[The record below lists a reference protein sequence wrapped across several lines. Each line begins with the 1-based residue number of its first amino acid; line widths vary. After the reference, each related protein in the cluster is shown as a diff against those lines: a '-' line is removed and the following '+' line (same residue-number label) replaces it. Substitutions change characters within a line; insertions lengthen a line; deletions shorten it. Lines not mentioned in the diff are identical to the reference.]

1 MHTKGIFY
9 TIISAILFGITPILA
24 TWIYD
29 YGVSSITIVFFRS
42 LFVLPILYVLMK
54 SQKVS
59 LHIQKQE
66 LKHTAIIA
74 IFGSG
79 LTTILLFTSY
89 QYIDVGTA
97 TTLHFL
103 YPLCVSLLCYLVYHE
118 RLGRT
123 KIVALLVAAVG
134 TLCFFDAKQS
144 DSFIGIFLAI
154 ASAVAYAFY
163 MVQLSKKHLT
173 KQNPFLISFYMAL
186 FTVLETIVYHIFV
199 PSITLQLPFKA
210 YFILILLSVVS
221 SFLGVVLLQ
230 LGIRELG
237 PSTASLFC
245 LFEPIT
251 SIIAGVFL
259 LHDHVSLINIIGCIV
274 ILLALVIITLAE
286 KQKEKYLK

>member
-1 MHTKGIFY
+1 MRTKGIIY
-9 TIISAILFGITPILA
+9 TVISAILFGITPILA
-24 TWIYD
+24 SWVYA
-29 YGVSSITIVFFRS
+29 YGISSITIVFFRS

-54 SQKVS
+54 SQKIS
-59 LHIQKQE
+59 LHIQRQD

-89 QYIDVGTA
+89 QYIDVGMA

-103 YPLCVSLLCYLVYHE
+103 YPLCVSLLCYLVYQE
-118 RLGRT
+118 TLGRS
-123 KIVALLVAAVG
+123 KVFALILAAIG
-134 TLCFFDAKQS
+134 TLCFFDTKETGS
-144 DSFIGIFLAI
+144 LLGICLAI
-154 ASAVAYAFY
+154 TSAVAYAFY

-173 KQNPFLISFYMAL
+173 KQNPYLISFYMAL
-186 FTVLETIVYHIFV
+186 FTVFETVAYHIFV
-199 PSITLQLPFKA
+199 PSITLQLPMQA
-210 YFILILLSVVS
+210 YFILILLSIVS

-251 SIIAGVFL
+251 SIIAGVLL
-259 LHDHVSLINIIGCIV
+259 LHNRITFLNIIGCMV
-274 ILLALVIITLAE
+274 ILSSLVIITLAE
-286 KQKEKYLK
+286 KQKEKYLQ